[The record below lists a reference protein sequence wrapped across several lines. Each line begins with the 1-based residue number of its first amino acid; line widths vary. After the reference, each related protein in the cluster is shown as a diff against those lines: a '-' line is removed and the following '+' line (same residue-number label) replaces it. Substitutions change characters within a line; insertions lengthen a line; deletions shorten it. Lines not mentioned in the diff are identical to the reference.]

1 MTSIGHG
8 ITVRRA
14 MLRMSQAK
22 LARSVGVNQSYISLI
37 EIGERPLTDELLQKI
52 SGSWM
57 QNGRIDA
64 MGTSRIVRFETATG
78 ALGVQTRMFANQCQ
92 RHGKMF
98 VVQ

>member
-37 EIGERPLTDELLQKI
+37 EIGERPLTDKLLQKI
-52 SGSWM
+52 SAALRCKPEELM
-57 QNGRIDA
+57 QWA
-64 MGTSRIVRFETATG
+64 QIV
-78 ALGVQTRMFANQCQ
+78 
-92 RHGKMF
+92 
-98 VVQ
+98 